1 MGISVSYRFAKLSD
15 MDLDDFASRIDKSMR
30 RNPVYSSPDVE
41 AMLPVLKAA
50 NADFALKIEKAAM
63 GGSIDTAAKN
73 LSRQTLLALL
83 RRLACYVQTTAKDME
98 QLVSSGFEA
107 RSQHRAVW
115 PLEKPER
122 PIIENGVT
130 GQLIGRLRH
139 PVRNS
144 NLYEGRSKADGP
156 WLPSVFTG
164 DWQHIIF
171 DRLTLGVVYTIEV
184 RGLGG
189 LTGQSDW
196 SDPVS
201 HLAK

>member
-15 MDLDDFASRIDKSMR
+15 MDLDDFAMRIDRSMR
-30 RNPVYSSPDVE
+30 RNPAYSVPFIE
-41 AMLPVLKAA
+41 AMLPMLKTAS
-50 NADFALKIEKAAM
+50 ADFALQIEKAAM
-63 GGSIDTAAKN
+63 GGSIDTATKN
-73 LSRQTLLALL
+73 LSRQTLLGVL
-83 RRLACYVQTTAKDME
+83 RKLAGYVQTTAKDME
-98 QLVSSGFEA
+98 QLRSSGFEA
-107 RSQHRAVW
+107 RSPNRALW

-122 PIIENGVT
+122 PIVENGVT

-144 NLYEGRSKADGP
+144 NLYEGRSQADGP

-171 DRLTLGVVYTIEV
+171 DRLTLGMVYTIQV
-184 RGLGG
+184 RALGG
-189 LTGQSDW
+189 LTGQGDW